1 MRYLQSRDI
10 LKTISTKLPY
20 LLRTVDAVRS
30 TSTEEAGPLAG
41 GVRQPE
47 SEPVVESLVLL
58 RRPDP
63 GPEPGS
69 VRLSPITTKES
80 FWDILQG
87 SLICKWMYT
96 WKFDELILMHFIDR

>member
-30 TSTEEAGPLAG
+30 TSTEEAGPVAG

-80 FWDILQG
+80 FWDILKG
-87 SLICKWMYT
+87 SLI
-96 WKFDELILMHFIDR
+96 LIAYINGCILGNLIN

>member
-1 MRYLQSRDI
+1 M
-10 LKTISTKLPY
+10 
-20 LLRTVDAVRS
+20 DAVRS
-30 TSTEEAGPLAG
+30 TPTEAGPVAG

-80 FWDILQG
+80 FWDILKG
-87 SLICKWMYT
+87 SLI
-96 WKFDELILMHFIDR
+96 LIAYINGCILGNLIN